1 MYYINVVYRVLK
13 INNCSIVWCD
23 VLSHRRPKIF
33 YFGHTDLY
41 VHSTDVYFNKYPE
54 YILSCGSY
62 NVSFH
67 LLDRRIIKCLSSN
80 LIRNNGLTT
89 TTINNAPQYFLTD
102 VEDSQQ
108 HCVIWGHWYSGPNE
122 WYYTS
127 DRNFILTEYIRLNYH
142 DVYGHE
148 SYYSVRAYSET
159 VSIHGVNFTM
169 LKLKKVCIHMN
180 PHIDILF

>member
-1 MYYINVVYRVLK
+1 MI
-13 INNCSIVWCD
+13 
-23 VLSHRRPKIF
+23 HHRPKIL
-33 YFGHTDLY
+33 YYKNGTDLF

-102 VEDSQQ
+102 VEDSQL
-108 HCVIWGHWYSGPNE
+108 HCVLWGGWYKGPNE

-127 DRNFILTEYIRLNYH
+127 DRNFRFTSDIILNYH
-142 DVYGHE
+142 EVYGHN
-148 SYYSVRAYSET
+148 SYYCERAYNKT
-159 VSIHGVNFTM
+159 VTIHGVNFTM
-169 LKLKKVCIHMN
+169 LKAKNVRIHTN
-180 PHIDILF
+180 PHIDIDFSN

>member
-1 MYYINVVYRVLK
+1 M
-13 INNCSIVWCD
+13 
-23 VLSHRRPKIF
+23 SHRRPKI
-33 YFGHTDLY
+33 YYGGRTDLY
-41 VHSTDVYFNKYPE
+41 VYSIDVYFNKYPE

-89 TTINNAPQYFLTD
+89 TEINNAPHHLLTD
-102 VEDSQQ
+102 VKDSQR
-108 HCVIWGHWYSGPNE
+108 HCVIWGGWYKGPNE

-127 DRNFILTEYIRLNYH
+127 DRNFILTEDIVKNYH
-142 DVYGHE
+142 NVYLHNSFYAE
-148 SYYSVRAYSET
+148 RAYSET

-169 LKLKKVCIHMN
+169 LKVKNVRIHMN
-180 PHIDILF
+180 PHIDVFF